1 MSYMTLVSKVEE
13 VSENSYERT
22 KDDGTSE
29 TVTKVQF
36 SLVVPGMQDR
46 LLAEMPL
53 EQAPKPDIL
62 ERWELDEAWVVVGA
76 DRLRAIGFKRPN
88 ARPGEKEAGALVVFQ
103 ASEIR
108 EATAEERK
116 QLQAAR
122 KAAKLQAK
130 ERRAKRAAEKQAEKQ
145 AQAAPSIPLVGKQS
159 A

>member
-1 MSYMTLVSKVEE
+1 MSYMTLVTKVEE
-13 VSENSYERT
+13 VSEQSFERQ
-22 KDDGTSE
+22 KDDGTRE

-36 SLVVPGMQDR
+36 SLIVLGMQDR
-46 LLAEMPL
+46 LLAEMPV
-53 EQAPKPDIL
+53 EQAPKPDIV

-88 ARPGEKEAGALVVFQ
+88 VRPGEKEAGALVVFQ

-108 EATAEERK
+108 EATAEERW

-130 ERRAKRAAEKQAEKQ
+130 ERRAKRAAEKQAAQ
-145 AQAAPSIPLVGKQS
+145 GAQAAAAGK
-159 A
+159 ATA

>member
-1 MSYMTLVSKVEE
+1 MSYITLVTKVEE
-13 VSENSYERT
+13 VSEQSFDRQKE
-22 KDDGTSE
+22 DGTVE
-29 TVTKVQF
+29 TITKVQF
-36 SLVVPGMQDR
+36 SLVVPGMPDR
-46 LLAEMPL
+46 LLAEMPQ

-62 ERWELDEAWVVVGA
+62 ERWELEEAWVVVGA
-76 DRLRAIGFKRPN
+76 DRLRAIGFKRSN

-108 EATAEERK
+108 EATSEERK

-130 ERRAKRAAEKQAEKQ
+130 ERRAKRAALKQAEKQ
-145 AQAAPSIPLVGKQS
+145 VQATQATQAGKQS

>member
-1 MSYMTLVSKVEE
+1 MTLVTKVEE
-13 VSENSYERT
+13 VSEQSFERV

-46 LLAEMPL
+46 LLAEMPQD
-53 EQAPKPDIL
+53 QAPKPDIL
-62 ERWELDEAWVVVGA
+62 ERWELEEAWVVVGA
-76 DRLRAIGFKRPN
+76 DRLRAIGFKRAN

-108 EATAEERK
+108 EATSEERK

-122 KAAKLQAK
+122 KAAKLQAR
-130 ERRAKRAAEKQAEKQ
+130 ERRAKRAAEKQATQEVARR
-145 AQAAPSIPLVGKQS
+145 AQASQADKRS

>member
-1 MSYMTLVSKVEE
+1 MSYMTLVTKVEE
-13 VSENSYERT
+13 VSEQSFDRQ

-29 TVTKVQF
+29 TITKVQF

-53 EQAPKPDIL
+53 DQAPKPDIL

-145 AQAAPSIPLVGKQS
+145 ATQGAPATPASKAS